1 MTIPSW
7 MSASTV
13 VAMRAAE
20 KRARARGRDG
30 VGEAWEVAWGHHP
43 SMSPAAIAEATAA
56 VLAARE
62 STDGPRCGESL
73 GSVWSGALRT

>member
-13 VAMRAAE
+13 AAMRAAE

-30 VGEAWEVAWGHHP
+30 AGEAWEVAWGHHP

-56 VLAARE
+56 VLAASE
-62 STDGPRCGESL
+62 TTDGRGGDGSL
-73 GSVWSGALRT
+73 GSVWSGASRT